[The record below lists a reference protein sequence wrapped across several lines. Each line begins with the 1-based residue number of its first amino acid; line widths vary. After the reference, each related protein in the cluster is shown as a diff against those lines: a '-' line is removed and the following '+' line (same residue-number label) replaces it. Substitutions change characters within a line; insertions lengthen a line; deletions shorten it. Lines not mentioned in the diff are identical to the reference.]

1 MIRRS
6 SIIVIFIF
14 LSAISFAQIGGTHT
28 YSFLDLVNSARVAS
42 LGGNINA
49 INDND
54 LNLVSYNPA
63 LLSTQMD
70 KNLVL
75 NYVNYFTDINYGFVS
90 YAHNFN
96 DFGMFAGGIQYIN
109 YGKFIEADDKG
120 LITGEFKASEYAIHL
135 TYSRSIDS
143 LFSFGV
149 NLKPVIST
157 LEKYTSVGIAADFGA
172 LYTNRTGLFSA
183 ALVIKNLGLQL
194 TSYTGE
200 RESLPLNIQVGIS
213 QKLKHAPLRFSVV
226 FDHIETPDLT
236 YSEPKDESDP
246 VFENEDSKSNID
258 ILADQIMRHI
268 IIGAEFSP
276 INNFYIRAGYNYR
289 RRQEMIIDTKTGMV
303 GFSWG
308 FGVKISRFHISYGRA
323 TYHLA
328 GSTDHFSVSTDL
340 GSFYKKQ

>member
-1 MIRRS
+1 
-6 SIIVIFIF
+6 
-14 LSAISFAQIGGTHT
+14 
-28 YSFLDLVNSARVAS
+28 
-42 LGGNINA
+42 
-49 INDND
+49 
-54 LNLVSYNPA
+54 
-63 LLSTQMD
+63 
-70 KNLVL
+70 
-75 NYVNYFTDINYGFVS
+75 
-90 YAHNFN
+90 
-96 DFGMFAGGIQYIN
+96 
-109 YGKFIEADDKG
+109 
-120 LITGEFKASEYAIHL
+120 
-135 TYSRSIDS
+135 

-172 LYTNRTGLFSA
+172 LYTNRSGLFSA
-183 ALVIKNLGLQL
+183 ALVIKNLGIQL
-194 TSYTGE
+194 TSYTSE
-200 RESLPLNIQVGIS
+200 RESLPLNVQVGIS

-236 YSEPKDESDP
+236 YNESKDESDP
-246 VFENEDSKSNID
+246 VFENDDSKSNID

-308 FGVKISRFHISYGRA
+308 FGVKISRFNISYGRA